1 MRNHQTPLQ
10 KKEKVSG
17 STPCVFLFFFFQEK
31 KRRKERSHVD
41 HIQLNSNV
49 DPCVSSLS
57 LFSSARA
64 QGKEKEGMIGGGGSR
79 VLIFLYLFF
88 HKESERPREPST
100 SDPFFNQRKV
110 VPEVISLS
118 RRKEKL
124 RSNILPLIRS
134 ETWRVGQ
141 VVETFLSD
149 SPTHFL

>member
-1 MRNHQTPLQ
+1 MMTRQVGRGRNWWQTP
-10 KKEKVSG
+10 V
-17 STPCVFLFFFFQEK
+17 
-31 KRRKERSHVD
+31 
-41 HIQLNSNV
+41 IQPLMACPTS
-49 DPCVSSLS
+49 VSSSWSGMQGWIWRRVILPLPS
-57 LFSSARA
+57 FSVE
-64 QGKEKEGMIGGGGSR
+64 KEKEGKSMVEEVQLGPYLSF
-79 VLIFLYLFF
+79 FLFLEEKE
-88 HKESERPREPST
+88 KESERPREPST

>member
-1 MRNHQTPLQ
+1 MEEEVQLGPYL
-10 KKEKVSG
+10 SF
-17 STPCVFLFFFFQEK
+17 FLFLE
-31 KRRKERSHVD
+31 
-41 HIQLNSNV
+41 
-49 DPCVSSLS
+49 
-57 LFSSARA
+57 
-64 QGKEKEGMIGGGGSR
+64 EKE
-79 VLIFLYLFF
+79 
-88 HKESERPREPST
+88 KESERPREPST